1 MKFMFG
7 SAPSTKGRLRNTA
20 VKLRLSVVLQS
31 QLPEFSQSD
40 EFIKGLKFRLWPETS
55 VITIKVVPGTVPVLS
70 HSKNDPQPL

>member
-20 VKLRLSVVLQS
+20 VKLRLLRSVAE
-31 QLPEFSQSD
+31 PAFGIFKIRD
-40 EFIKGLKFRLWPETS
+40 EFIMGLKFRLWPETS

-70 HSKNDPQPL
+70 HPKNDLR